1 MTKKMLEKQ
10 EEDPQQ
16 ILIKVPEVG
25 IDEVG
30 RGAVFG
36 PVFSAVVILTEKNRY
51 ILKKLGVEDSKKL
64 TPKKRKLLLP
74 KILLLSSDYGIG
86 QSSAREIDKIGI
98 RCATELSMIR
108 ALKKLKEKPSEII
121 IDGPLPLRQ
130 WNGIQ
135 KNIISGD
142 SKFISIAS
150 ASIVAKVSRD
160 NLMERLEKI
169 YSGYLIFKNKGY
181 GTREHLSIIKEN
193 GITNLHRKSFLKNQ
207 ILSSSDQSKK
217 SLTNCC

>member
-1 MTKKMLEKQ
+1 LNKVLE
-10 EEDPQQ
+10 
-16 ILIKVPEVG
+16 IG

-36 PVFSAVVILTEKNRY
+36 PVFSAVVVLTRNNKLM
-51 ILKKLGVEDSKKL
+51 LKKFGVMDSKKL

-86 QSSAREIDKIGI
+86 QSSAREIDKLGI
-98 RCATELSMIR
+98 RVATELSMIR

-121 IDGPLPLRQ
+121 IDGPLLLRP

-142 SKFISIAS
+142 SKFTAIAS

-160 NLMERLEKI
+160 NLMERLERK
-169 YSGYLIFKNKGY
+169 YSGYFLFRNKGY
-181 GTREHLSIIKEN
+181 GTKKHLSIIQEN
-193 GITNLHRKSFLKNQ
+193 GITNLHRKSFLK
-207 ILSSSDQSKK
+207 K
-217 SLTNCC
+217 SNLI

>member
-1 MTKKMLEKQ
+1 MQEKK
-10 EEDPQQ
+10 EEDLQQ
-16 ILIKVPEVG
+16 PLNKVSEVG

-30 RGAVFG
+30 RGSIFG
-36 PVFSAVVILTEKNRY
+36 PVFSAVVELTEKNKFT
-51 ILKKLGVEDSKKL
+51 LKQLGVTDSKKL

-86 QSSAREIDKIGI
+86 QSSAREIDKLGI
-98 RCATELSMIR
+98 RVATELSMIR

-121 IDGPLPLRQ
+121 IDGPLLLRP
-130 WNGIQ
+130 WKGIQ

-142 SKFISIAS
+142 SKFTAVAS

-160 NLMERLEKI
+160 NLMERLEKK

-181 GTREHLSIIKEN
+181 GTRHHLSIIKEN
-193 GITNLHRKSFLKNQ
+193 GITNLHRKSFLKKLNF
-207 ILSSSDQSKK
+207 I
-217 SLTNCC
+217 